1 MGSET
6 PSNKAYV
13 LGVGM
18 TKFIKPRGLRQYP
31 DLGYEAGI
39 KAMLDAQINY
49 DDVEH
54 GVACFA
60 YGDSTSGQRGFY
72 QFGMSSIPIINTSN
86 ACATG
91 SVGLYLARTLVH
103 SGKADCVLVV
113 GFEKMNPGSLKS
125 VWSDRPSSS
134 GRFAAKMRE
143 LAEPSNSP
151 LTAQYF
157 ANAGREYMAK
167 TNKYLYQAWGKG
179 RGLCGNCPCFA
190 RALARNPYAQFQQK
204 YSLKEIQDSPT
215 IHSPLT
221 KLQCSPTSDGAA
233 AAVIV
238 SERFLA
244 ARSHLKGQAILM
256 AGQAF
261 CTDSP
266 KTFGNSAMELVG
278 YDMSQRAAKAALA
291 EAGVTADDIR
301 VCELHDCFS
310 TNELLLLDALG
321 FSEPGKAHEMV
332 RRGDI
337 TYGGKMVI
345 NPSGG
350 LISKGHPIGAT
361 GLAQCA
367 EMTWQLRG
375 WANTRLA
382 GETRVA
388 LQHNL
393 GLGGAVVV
401 NIYKHADGA
410 VSTKV
415 SDGEVAKHSWLGYN
429 PAVEARGITSEDAD
443 KVRSKKFRNNF
454 ALGETVDRIQAVA
467 KL

>member
-1 MGSET
+1 MASKT
-6 PSNKAYV
+6 RSSKAYV

-60 YGDSTSGQRGFY
+60 YGDSTSGQRVFY
-72 QFGMSSIPIINTSN
+72 QFGMSSIPIVNTSN

-91 SVGLYLARTLVH
+91 SVGLYLARTLVQ

-151 LTAQYF
+151 LTVQYF

-167 TNKYLYQAWGKG
+167 YGAKEVD
-179 RGLCGNCPCFA
+179 FA
-190 RALARNPYAQFQQK
+190 EIARVSHEHSQRNPYAQFQQK

-215 IHSPLT
+215 IYSPLT

-278 YDMSQRAAKAALA
+278 YDMSRRAAKAALA

-310 TNELLLLDALG
+310 ANEMLLLDALG
-321 FSEPGKAHEMV
+321 FCEPGKAHEMV

-337 TYGGKMVI
+337 TFGGKMVI

-367 EMTWQLRG
+367 ELTWQLRG
-375 WANTRLA
+375 WANTRLSS
-382 GETRVA
+382 ETRVA

-401 NIYKHADGA
+401 NVYKRADGQ
-410 VSTKV
+410 TNIKV
-415 SDGEVAKHSWLGYN
+415 SDGEVSKHSWLGYN
-429 PAVEARGITSEDAD
+429 PAVEARGIGPKDAER
-443 KVRSKKFRNNF
+443 VRSKKHRNDF
-454 ALGETVDRIQAVA
+454 ALGETVDRIRAVA
-467 KL
+467 NL